1 VTVKGEGIAA
11 ARAEDSAEPMR
22 VAATPIE
29 RASLPVFHAIVT
41 IGVFQALAMGFQL
54 VRSKVV
60 AVTLGPS
67 GVGAISLVDHVAGL
81 AAQISTFSL
90 PFAAVKFLSAAHS
103 QNHSNF
109 ASLFAALV
117 RALLLVSVA
126 GAAVT
131 VGLLLGWPG
140 LLGPDLSS
148 YAGVAVLAVLAIP
161 ATNVFSLITNAMA
174 AARRVRASAIYGAW
188 NGAALAV
195 LCAVGALLAGVRGY
209 YLGNLAAMIAIV
221 AGGLFYL
228 NRREGLS
235 VTRAG
240 VSLLRE
246 LRRHPNVVGFAASL
260 YVISFALPVA
270 HLIAR
275 FAVLEAQGLDAA
287 GLLQSAMALGLAL
300 ATVMRQSNALLLV
313 PAMNR
318 TRPAEEKFLHAGDY
332 LRVISIVVAI
342 VAMPLVLFPQ
352 WWLPLLYSRQFLAAA
367 PYAYLFVLAQTIQLF
382 AGVNLA
388 LLVGLDHIGA
398 QVWITLCGL
407 AALALLAWSLVP
419 HFGIAGVAIA
429 MLFNGIVVFV
439 LSSGY
444 LWAAH
449 RFVVHRAVGLLP
461 FAMALLIAV
470 AGEVAA
476 RLPSTPGI
484 IVGKCLACSIVATV
498 GLRILLRRDQP
509 LLWSS

>member
-1 VTVKGEGIAA
+1 MTVNGKGIAA
-11 ARAEDSAEPMR
+11 ARAEESAEPVR
-22 VAATPIE
+22 PAAGPIE
-29 RASLPVFHAIVT
+29 RESLPVFQAIVT

-60 AVTLGPS
+60 AVALGPS
-67 GVGAISLVDHVAGL
+67 GVGAISLVDHVAAL

-103 QNHSNF
+103 QNHGSF
-109 ASLFAALV
+109 ANLFAALA
-117 RALLLVSVA
+117 RALLLVSIA
-126 GAAVT
+126 GTIVT

-161 ATNVFSLITNAMA
+161 ATNVFSLVTNAMA

-195 LCAVGALLAGVRGY
+195 SCAVGALLAGLRGY
-209 YLGNLAAMIAIV
+209 YLGNLAAMVAVV

-235 VTRAG
+235 VTREG
-240 VSLLRE
+240 VSLLPE

-275 FAVLEAQGLDAA
+275 YAVLESQGLAAA

-318 TRPAEEKFLHAGDY
+318 ARPGEEKLLHAGDY
-332 LRVISIVVAI
+332 LRVISVVMAV
-342 VAMPLVLFPQ
+342 VAMPLVLFPE
-352 WWLPLLYSRQFLAAA
+352 WWLPLLYSREFLAAA
-367 PYAYLFVLAQTIQLF
+367 PYTYLFVLAQTIQMF

-407 AALALLAWSLVP
+407 GALAVLAWSLVP

-429 MLFNGIVVFV
+429 MLLNGTVVFV
-439 LSSGY
+439 LSAGH

-449 RFVVHRAVGLLP
+449 RFAVHRAVDLLP
-461 FAMALLIAV
+461 FAMTLLIAV
-470 AGEVAA
+470 AGAVAA
-476 RLPSTPGI
+476 RLPSTTGI

-498 GLRILLRRDQP
+498 GLRILRRRDRP
-509 LLWSS
+509 LLWSP